1 MSLRAGAETIVEQC
15 LDVKPGEKVVVVN
28 DGNDPELIDAVLE
41 VLDETGCK
49 HELME
54 YPEPENHG
62 TEPPED
68 VAEAMR
74 DADVFIA
81 PTKKSLSHTQAREE
95 ACEAATRGA
104 TLPGINREIW
114 NSSLQADYSRVEEI
128 TEKVYSMLEET
139 SEVRVKTPSGTD
151 FTFEVDFDSFFTDTG
166 MIEDPGEF
174 GNLPAGEAHGGVRN
188 GSGTIVIDH
197 FPFAPS
203 GTEVRV
209 EDSRVVDIEEAGSSE
224 LGRKIADSECVRN
237 IAEFGFGTNPEAKLI
252 GNTLQDEK
260 VFGTV
265 HIAFGDNTH
274 YFSSGER
281 RTECDIHWDTVCED
295 PTVWFDDQKVL
306 DEGKP
311 VFMD

>member
-1 MSLRAGAETIVEQC
+1 MSLRAGAETIVDQC
-15 LDVKPGEKVVVVN
+15 LNVKPGEYVLVVN
-28 DGNDPELIDAVLE
+28 DGNDQELIDSILE
-41 VLDETGCK
+41 VLESTGC
-49 HELME
+49 EYDLVE

-62 TEPPED
+62 TEPPQD

-81 PTKKSLSHTQAREE
+81 PTKKSLSHTQARED
-95 ACEAATRGA
+95 ACEAGTRGA
-104 TLPGINREIW
+104 TLPGINKKIW

-128 TEKVYSMLEET
+128 TEKVYSMLENT
-139 SEVRVKTPSGTD
+139 SEVRVKTPSGTE

-166 MIEDPGEF
+166 IIHDSGMF

-209 EDSRVVDIEEAGSSE
+209 EDSRIVDIEEESASE
-224 LGRKIADSECVRN
+224 LGQALAENECVRN
-237 IAEFGFGTNPEAKLI
+237 IAEFGFGTNPEATLI

-274 YFSSGER
+274 YFSSGDR
-281 RTECDIHWDTVCED
+281 RTECGIHWDTVCEN

-306 DEGKP
+306 DAGKP
-311 VFMD
+311 VFLD